1 MKKLII
7 ASIFFLNIGVGAAAY
22 AQEQQKSVLPL
33 DHGPH
38 AATTPWANE
47 QRRLRAEA
55 EVETASA
62 YANKSSLHAGNPADH
77 FKLPRLWPLPQAARA
92 DRAGHVL

>member
-7 ASIFFLNIGVGAAAY
+7 AGIIFLNIGVGAAAF

-38 AATTPWANE
+38 AETTPWANE
-47 QRRLRAEA
+47 QRRLRAES
-55 EVETASA
+55 EVKTASVDSDR
-62 YANKSSLHAGNPADH
+62 SSLHAGHHVDH
-77 FKLPRLWPLPQAARA
+77 FQFPRLWPLPQATRA

>member
-7 ASIFFLNIGVGAAAY
+7 AGIIFLNIGVGAAAF

-47 QRRLRAEA
+47 QRRLRAES
-55 EVETASA
+55 EGETASA
-62 YANKSSLHAGNPADH
+62 YANKSSLRAGDPADH
-77 FKLPRLWPLPQAARA
+77 FKFPRLWPLPQAARP
-92 DRAGHVL
+92 DRAGQVL